1 MRHLPAGQRGGG
13 GGGGGMGRSEKG
25 DWEENMLTAVIYEGN
40 VYGGKYQVSTD
51 MSLMKVEE
59 KRETFPRG
67 GGKV

>member
-1 MRHLPAGQRGGG
+1 MRHLPAGQR
-13 GGGGGMGRSEKG
+13 GGGGMGRSEKG

>member
-1 MRHLPAGQRGGG
+1 M
-13 GGGGGMGRSEKG
+13 
-25 DWEENMLTAVIYEGN
+25 EEEWVDQKRVFGSQNMLTAVIYEGN

-51 MSLMKVEE
+51 MSMMKVEE

>member
-1 MRHLPAGQRGGG
+1 MRHLPAGQRGE
-13 GGGGGMGRSEKG
+13 GGGMGRSEKG
-25 DWEENMLTAVIYEGN
+25 DWGENMLTAVVYEGN

>member
-1 MRHLPAGQRGGG
+1 M
-13 GGGGGMGRSEKG
+13 
-25 DWEENMLTAVIYEGN
+25 EEEWVDQKRVFGSQNMLTAVIYEGN

>member
-1 MRHLPAGQRGGG
+1 M
-13 GGGGGMGRSEKG
+13 
-25 DWEENMLTAVIYEGN
+25 EEEWVDQKRVFGSQNMLTAVIYEGN
-40 VYGGKYQVSTD
+40 VYGGKYQVNTD

>member
-1 MRHLPAGQRGGG
+1 MEEEWGDQKR
-13 GGGGGMGRSEKG
+13 G

-40 VYGGKYQVSTD
+40 VCGKYQVSTD

>member
-1 MRHLPAGQRGGG
+1 
-13 GGGGGMGRSEKG
+13 MGRSEKG
-25 DWEENMLTAVIYEGN
+25 DLDENMMAAVKNEGN

>member
-1 MRHLPAGQRGGG
+1 MRHLPAGQRG

-40 VYGGKYQVSTD
+40 VCGGKYQVSTD